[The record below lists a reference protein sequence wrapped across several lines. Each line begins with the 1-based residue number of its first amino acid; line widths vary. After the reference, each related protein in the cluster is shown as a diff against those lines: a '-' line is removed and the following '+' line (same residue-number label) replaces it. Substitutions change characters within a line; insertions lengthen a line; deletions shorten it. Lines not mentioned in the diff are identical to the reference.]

1 MDNSPSIVSDTLQ
14 ISEIPVDGYERV
26 VRGID
31 PSCGLHAIIAV
42 HDTTL
47 GPALGGLRMWNY
59 KAEEDALFDVKR
71 LSKGMSYKS
80 AVAKTGL
87 GGGKA
92 VMIGDS
98 KTIKS
103 EALYLSMG
111 RLVDSLGGLYTTA
124 EDVNTTIAD
133 LEVVRRSTKYVSGLS
148 RESGGSGNPSPYT
161 AYGVFLG
168 VCAAL
173 GQAFDNDSPKGRTIA
188 VQGVGAVGGALTER
202 LAKAGANV
210 IIADR
215 NEARVAELVKE
226 LGVKSVPED
235 EILTTECDLLA
246 PCALGGVLNDDSI
259 PALRTKV
266 VAGAANNLLL
276 RPEHGAKLRDH
287 GVLYAPDYVINAGG
301 IVNVSV
307 EFRDGGYDEQVAL
320 SKIERIP
327 QALKELWTIAS
338 EENIPTSE
346 AADRLAERILAEGRP
361 LQR

>member
-1 MDNSPSIVSDTLQ
+1 MSDTLQ
-14 ISEIPVDGYERV
+14 ITDIPVEGYERV
-26 VRGID
+26 VRGVD

-71 LSKGMSYKS
+71 LAKGMSYKS
-80 AVAKTGL
+80 AVAHTGL

-92 VMIGDS
+92 VMIGDA

-124 EDVNTTIAD
+124 EDVNTTIGD
-133 LEVVRRSTKYVSGLS
+133 LEIIRRSTKYVTGLS

-161 AYGVFLG
+161 AYGVYLG

-173 GQAFDNDSPKGRTIA
+173 GQAYDNDSPKGRTVA
-188 VQGVGAVGGALTER
+188 VQGVGAVGGALVER
-202 LAKAGANV
+202 LVEAGASV

-215 NEARVAELVKE
+215 NEKRVQELVDQ
-226 LGVKSVPED
+226 LGVKAVSED
-235 EILTTECDLLA
+235 EIMTVECDLLA
-246 PCALGGVLNDDSI
+246 PCALGGVLNDDTI

-276 RPEHGAKLRDH
+276 KPEHGAMMKER
-287 GVLYAPDYVINAGG
+287 GILYAPDYVINAGG
-301 IVNVSV
+301 IINVSV
-307 EFRDGGYDEQVAL
+307 EFRDGGYDEDVAL
-320 SKIERIP
+320 RKIERIP

-338 EENIPTSE
+338 EEDIPTSE
-346 AADRLAERILAEGRP
+346 AADRLAERILAEGRAAKA
-361 LQR
+361 